1 VCYLHFSF
9 LIPVDLD
16 SWIWVQFLL
25 PARWIGFSFSS
36 ICFHRRSAGP
46 GPAQLVFS
54 LSFLFLS
61 GLITVE
67 RPDSRSARLGLLAG
81 SPLPLGVL
89 CVLNTRLRIK
99 AQVFGQFS
107 T

>member
-1 VCYLHFSF
+1 

-46 GPAQLVFS
+46 GPTQLVFS